1 MTNKDSWELK
11 AIVKALSTLELINT
25 NDENKRL
32 KNAKAA
38 LNKLKIRGKLG
49 SALRRRYHE

>member
-32 KNAKAA
+32 KIAKAS
-38 LNKLKIRGKLG
+38 LNKLKTKEKLWNG
-49 SALRRRYHE
+49 ENG